1 MKDRIP
7 LYPGRVKLTAVDGQP
22 GVYDMVRADEA
33 TEQGTPLS
41 KATLLD
47 DDTAALYGL
56 TGDAA
61 TVNNVLAKTAPLDVL
76 KTEMI
81 YSSQNWVAP
90 SNIRGN
96 IVFVT
101 LFGGGGGGNGG
112 QKSGSI
118 NVWGGGGGGSGY
130 MTQQIHNVI
139 PGQSYPVIIGAG
151 GAGGTANSSS
161 SADRRGEAGGT
172 SSFDGQTATGGN
184 IPEKEIDE
192 FQQGN
197 NGGAKGGEG
206 GTNTV
211 TGSAGQNGE
220 SFPSGRFGLGGEAA
234 LYAGGGGAGYGDGG
248 GVSAGKIYK
257 NAGVA
262 AGGVGGAVQ
271 SGSSTGYA
279 EDGEP
284 GGAGLCIIEY
294 YEITEEQA

>member
-33 TEQGTPLS
+33 TEQGTPIS

-61 TVNNVLAKTAPLDVL
+61 TVNNVLAKTAPLDIL

-112 QKSGSI
+112 RKSGSTS
-118 NVWGGGGGGSGY
+118 VTGGGGGGSGY

-151 GAGGTANSSS
+151 GAGGKANSSS
-161 SADRRGEAGGT
+161 GADRRGKAGGT
-172 SSFDGQTATGGN
+172 SSFDGQTAAGGN
-184 IPEKEIDE
+184 TPVMEIE
-192 FQQGN
+192 EYNLGN
-197 NGGAKGGEG
+197 NGGAKGGNGADG
-206 GTNTV
+206 G
-211 TGSAGQNGE
+211 AGENGE
-220 SFPSGRFGLGGEAA
+220 NFPTGRFGPGGESAGS
-234 LYAGGGGAGYGDGG
+234 AGGGGGGYGAGG
-248 GVSAGKIYK
+248 GWAHSSESYTT
-257 NAGVA
+257 AGVA
-262 AGGVGGAVQ
+262 AGGMGGTVR
-271 SGSSTGYA
+271 SGSSAGYMN
-279 EDGEP
+279 DGKP

-294 YEITEEQA
+294 YEITEEQV